1 MRKLLL
7 KQTENITGFRVL
19 STNPPLEE
27 VTGESKGKIG
37 SMSTRT
43 IWTYR
48 NVIGKGV
55 SDRVR
60 GMGIIFAENGGHH
73 LYAQRGGEIVDKFHY
88 IVCGTISFR
97 AHSRGR
103 LAFLHGKKRKF
114 RSMVRDETKILTK
127 VWID

>member
-1 MRKLLL
+1 MRKLLF

-48 NVIGKGV
+48 NVIGKV
-55 SDRVR
+55 VEDRVS
-60 GMGIIFAENGGHH
+60 GMGIIFAENGETITYT
-73 LYAQRGGEIVDKFHY
+73 LRGTGKLLTNFHY
-88 IVCGTISFR
+88 VIR
-97 AHSRGR
+97 
-103 LAFLHGKKRKF
+103 
-114 RSMVRDETKILTK
+114 
-127 VWID
+127 